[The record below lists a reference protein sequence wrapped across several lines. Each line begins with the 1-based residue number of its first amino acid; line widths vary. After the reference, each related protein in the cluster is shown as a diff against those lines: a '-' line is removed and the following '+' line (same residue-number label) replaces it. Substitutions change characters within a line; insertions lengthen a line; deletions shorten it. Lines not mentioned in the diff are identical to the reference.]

1 MANSYIPVRL
11 EYSGGSNPTGFAEV
25 QNNETVLYP
34 DGVRIKGD
42 LSTGAG
48 GFANRLFLQSS
59 VANAQT
65 QISVM
70 PNGSSQVAGVQL
82 WSSSS
87 NLENSPRGDVFVDGS
102 AFTLSSTRTGSGSYL
117 PIALK
122 TSDIERGRVS
132 PSGEFMWGG
141 SNSNPIAAKVNQ
153 LWVSNAG
160 SVFLYQA
167 GGPSLS
173 LGTNSSSFV
182 NFWYNGLTA
191 VGSIATNGTTTSYN
205 TSSDYRLKENVQDLD
220 QDEAAARI
228 MAYRPVTWVW
238 SVDGSYGKGF
248 IAHENQLIDAS
259 TATGTKD
266 QVRRVGAVSLAGVV
280 VADDV
285 PEPEELAEFGE
296 GAVWTFTHEQPVY
309 QGRDDTKMIPDMI
322 AMLQRQEARITELE
336 SKLQQVLSLLPAA

>member
-87 NLENSPRGDVFVDGS
+87 NLENSPRGDLFVDGS
-102 AFTLSSTRTGSGSYL
+102 AFTLSSTRSGSGAYL
-117 PIALK
+117 PFALK

-141 SNSNPIAAKVNQ
+141 SSSNPIASKVNQ
-153 LWVSNAG
+153 FWMSNAG

-173 LGTNSSSFV
+173 LGTNSTSFV

-228 MAYRPVTWVW
+228 MAYRPVTWTW
-238 SVDGSYGKGF
+238 SVDGSPGKGF
-248 IAHENQLIDAS
+248 IAHECQAVDPS
-259 TATGTKD
+259 TATGVKD
-266 QVRRVGAVSLAGVV
+266 AVEQVGDVRLEDGSLAAESVR
-280 VADDV
+280 
-285 PEPEELAEFGE
+285 EPEDCSIYGDGATWHMTAER
-296 GAVWTFTHEQPVY
+296 PVY
-309 QGRDDTKMIPDMI
+309 QGRDDTKMIPDMV
-322 AMLQRQEARITELE
+322 AMMQRMELRIRDLEAQLLALQ
-336 SKLQQVLSLLPAA
+336 PAA